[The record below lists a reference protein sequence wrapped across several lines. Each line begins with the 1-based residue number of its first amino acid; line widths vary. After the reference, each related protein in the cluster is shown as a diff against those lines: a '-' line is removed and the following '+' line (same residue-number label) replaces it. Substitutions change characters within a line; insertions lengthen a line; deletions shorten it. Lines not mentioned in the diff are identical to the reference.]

1 MWHWSCSSVS
11 HTMTGR
17 ALDDSE
23 LFQTIVWAHKWE
35 RPCQLTQRK
44 RATFCIPE
52 IKIYLTF
59 SQICPIHQVRMALK
73 LRENSPP
80 LGKHFLLIYL
90 HNGTTSASPQI
101 ADKPNIFTDDFNQ
114 VQALASANWDFFLIS
129 SPFLIWEEKSVDMRQ
144 IRPFLKNSQWH
155 KHNVI
160 VLVSCTL

>member
-1 MWHWSCSSVS
+1 MSL
-11 HTMTGR
+11 TMTDR
-17 ALDDSE
+17 ALDDGK
-23 LFQTIVWAHKWE
+23 LLQTRVWAHKWE
-35 RPCQLTQRK
+35 RLCQLTQMK
-44 RATFCIPE
+44 RTIFCIPE

-59 SQICPIHQVRMALK
+59 SWIRPIHQVRMALK
-73 LRENSPP
+73 LRENSPS

-101 ADKPNIFTDDFNQ
+101 ADKPNIFADDFNQ

-155 KHNVI
+155 KHSVI